1 MSQQQS
7 NRRTFLRRLGA
18 TAGTA
23 LVFPTIVPCRV
34 FGQDAPSKRISLG
47 CIGMGGQGTQA
58 NLRAFLNQADA
69 QVVAVC
75 DAYRSRAEK
84 ACVLVNQ
91 AYGTQGCKVTQDFR
105 TLVGDPAIDAVV
117 ISTPDHWHVPM
128 SLMALAA
135 GKDVFCE
142 KPTLYIDEGRCLVK
156 AVAQHQAV
164 FQAGIEDRST
174 IHFHKMVEWVKN
186 GEIGTLRRIDVT
198 MPAGTSYPKEA
209 PVPPPKDLNWNLWL
223 GPAPFHPYT
232 PKRTN
237 GWHWRNISDYAK
249 GAILDMGAHLV
260 DTAQLGANASAVCP
274 IEVQG
279 RGEIPQGRE
288 TDVPVTYDLT
298 YRYANGV
305 EMSVRNGARGGW
317 DPNSCFLQFT
327 GDKGWIRRKTWDAGI
342 EASDPKILKTR
353 YAPGSTKHWPFP
365 PPEQRNFLD
374 CMKSRKSTTYQ
385 ALDMHQISTTLH
397 MGVIA
402 VTLGRKLNWDP
413 RQELFINDERANLL
427 CRRPQARN
435 WEAQA

>member
-1 MSQQQS
+1 MSQRQS
-7 NRRTFLRRLGA
+7 NRRSFLRKLGA
-18 TAGTA
+18 TAGAA
-23 LVFPTIVPCRV
+23 LTFPTILPSRV
-34 FGQDAPSKRISLG
+34 FGQDAPSKRITLG
-47 CIGMGGQGTQA
+47 CIGMGGQGTSA

-69 QVVAVC
+69 QVLAVC

-84 ACVLVNQ
+84 AGDMVNQ
-91 AYGTQGCKVTQDFR
+91 EYGSKGCRVTQDFR
-105 TLVGDPAIDAVV
+105 TIVADPAIDAVV

-142 KPTLYIDEGRCLVK
+142 KPTLYIDEGRRLVE
-156 AVAQHQAV
+156 AVARNQAV

-186 GEIGTLRRIDVT
+186 GEVGTLRRIDVT
-198 MPAGTSYPKEA
+198 MPAGTSYPQEA
-209 PVPPPKDLNWNLWL
+209 PVTPPQDLDWNLWL
-223 GPAPFHPYT
+223 GPASFHPYT
-232 PKRTN
+232 PSRTH

-260 DTAQLGANASAVCP
+260 DTAQLGAHAAQVCP
-274 IEVQG
+274 VEVTG
-279 RGEIPQGRE
+279 TGEIPTDRE

-305 EMSVRNGARGGW
+305 EMSVKNGPRGGW

-327 GDKGWIRRKTWDAGI
+327 GDKGWIRRKTWHAGL
-342 EASDPKILKTR
+342 EASDPKILRRR
-353 YAPGSTKHWPFP
+353 YTPQTTQRWPFP
-365 PPEQRNFLD
+365 PGEQRNFLD
-374 CMKSRKSTTYQ
+374 CAKSRRPTTYR

-397 MGVIA
+397 LGVIA
-402 VTLGRKLNWDP
+402 VTLGRKLHWDP
-413 RQELFINDERANLL
+413 RQEAFMNDEKANQL
-427 CRRPQARN
+427 CRRPQARD